1 MIKSRKVYARFKYNI
16 WVADLAK
23 MGSLFFKNRGVKHLL
38 CVVDVFAKYVLDKT
52 LKD

>member
-1 MIKSRKVYARFKYNI
+1 MIKSRKVYERFKYNI

-23 MGSLFFKNRGVKHLL
+23 MGSFFKNRGVKHLL
-38 CVVDVFAKYVLDKT
+38 CVVDVFAKYALDKT